1 MNDNELRPRCSVRF
15 TASPEADLDALNGS
29 TDLREALECDSMDF
43 LTFVE
48 ELYTRT
54 GVDVPERD
62 YPALASLDGCLS
74 YLAAQARL
82 ALRSP
87 DASGLRA
94 ATTTTSG
101 H

>member
-29 TDLREALECDSMDF
+29 TDLREALEFDSMDF

-54 GVDVPERD
+54 GVDVPN
-62 YPALASLDGCLS
+62 
-74 YLAAQARL
+74 
-82 ALRSP
+82 
-87 DASGLRA
+87 
-94 ATTTTSG
+94 ATTRRWPASTAACRTSPPSSARASKS
-101 H
+101 